1 MSTAF
6 ARTLQQLEP
15 GKRRRSRRLVLTVMT
30 IVIVATVWGVWAA
43 KASVAVYEVS
53 VRARLEVERAP
64 HPVDAPVS
72 GTVVDS
78 SLQLDRDVA
87 AGDVLVRLNA
97 DTAQLSA
104 REQREKANALD
115 AELAALRAQA
125 ASAARA
131 RDEGALAARA
141 LLDETRER
149 LHEAEAPARQA
160 QQELE
165 RLERLRAQSLISEHD
180 YDAGRAEAARTRAS
194 ADTARLS
201 LVRIEQE
208 QAARD
213 RDRAA
218 ALDQIRGQIAR
229 LEGERRG
236 SQDALLR
243 LDVEADRHIIRAPAS
258 GRLGDAALLRP
269 GAVVQAGQSLAVI
282 VPGGDV
288 IAVAQFAPAAASG
301 RIRPGQRARI
311 RLDGFPWAQY
321 GTVDA
326 TVARVA
332 NEVRDG
338 TVRVELAVRAG
349 NDSRIPLEHGLTG
362 SVEVAVERVT
372 PLTLLLRTAGALQTL
387 QATPAAPDRAG
398 H

>member
-15 GKRRRSRRLVLTVMT
+15 RRSRRVVLMVMT
-30 IVIVATVWGVWAA
+30 IGIIATGWGVWAA
-43 KASVAVYEVS
+43 KASVTVYEVS
-53 VRARLEVERAP
+53 VRARLEVECAP
-64 HPVDAPVS
+64 HPVDSPIS

-78 SLQLDRDVA
+78 SMQLDRDVT

-97 DTAQLSA
+97 DTEQLSV

-125 ASAARA
+125 SSAARA

-180 YDAGRAEAARTRAS
+180 FDTGRADAARTRAS

-243 LDVEADRHIIRAPAS
+243 LNVEAERHVIRAPAA
-258 GRLGDAALLRP
+258 GRLGDAVLLRP
-269 GAVVQAGQSLAVI
+269 GAVVQAGQRLAVI

-288 IAVAQFAPAAASG
+288 LAVAQFSPAAASG

-338 TVRVELAVRAG
+338 TVRVELTVRAG
-349 NDSRIPLEHGLTG
+349 ANARISLEHGLTG
-362 SVEVAVERVT
+362 NVEVAVERVT

-387 QATPAAPDRAG
+387 EPTPAAPDRAG
-398 H
+398 N